1 MLAFFSRNISTIG
14 VVGAGQMGTGIA
26 IVASNS
32 AKLKVN
38 IFDSSSD
45 QHKKSQSFV
54 ADWLQKKLKKNEIN
68 DAEEFKSRLS
78 HTSDLSKISECDF
91 VIEAITEDFSAK
103 SSLFHQINPHLSN
116 DAILATNTSSISI
129 TKLAAIAKNPEKVIG
144 MHFMNPVP
152 VMTLVE
158 VIKGLQTS
166 SETTAKTLDL
176 AKKMGKTC
184 TESQDRPGFIANRVL
199 MPYINEAIQVLN
211 EGVASRE
218 DIDSTMKLGTNV
230 PMGPLQLADFIGL
243 DTCLSI
249 MKVLHSEMG
258 DSKYRPSTLL
268 VNYVNAGWL
277 GKKTGK
283 GFYEYKKN

>member
-1 MLAFFSRNISTIG
+1 MLTFLTRHISKIG
-14 VVGAGQMGTGIA
+14 VIGAGQMGTGIA
-26 IVASNS
+26 IVTSNS
-32 AKLKVN
+32 AKLPVTL
-38 IFDSSSD
+38 FDSSAV
-45 QHKKSQSFV
+45 QTQKSESFLQ
-54 ADWLQKKLKKNEIN
+54 DWLQKKLKKNEIS
-68 DAEEFKSRLS
+68 DPDHIKSLIS
-78 HTSDLSKISECDF
+78 YSSDLSKVSECDF
-91 VIEAITEDFSAK
+91 IIEAITEDFSAK
-103 SSLFHQINPHLSN
+103 SSLFSKLSPYLTQKT
-116 DAILATNTSSISI
+116 ILASNTSSISI
-129 TKLAAIAKNPEKVIG
+129 TKLAGISKHPENVIG

-166 SETTAKTLDL
+166 PETLKSTLDL
-176 AKKMGKTC
+176 AKKMGKVC

-211 EGVASRE
+211 EGIATKE

-249 MKVLHSEMG
+249 MRVLHMEIG

-277 GKKTGK
+277 GKKSGK

>member
-1 MLAFFSRNISTIG
+1 MLKFLSRHISKIG
-14 VVGAGQMGTGIA
+14 VIGAGQMGTGIA
-26 IVASNS
+26 IVTSNS
-32 AKLKVN
+32 AKLPV
-38 IFDSSSD
+38 ILFDSNPV
-45 QHKKSQSFV
+45 QAQKSESFLQ
-54 ADWLQKKLKKNEIN
+54 DWLQKKLKKNEISDPDN
-68 DAEEFKSRLS
+68 FKSRIS
-78 HTSDLSKISECDF
+78 YSSDLSKVSECDF
-91 VIEAITEDFSAK
+91 VIEAISEDFSAK
-103 SSLFHQINPHLSN
+103 SSLFSKLSPYLTQTT
-116 DAILATNTSSISI
+116 ILASNTSSISI
-129 TKLAAIAKNPEKVIG
+129 TKLAGISKHPENVIG

-166 SETTAKTLDL
+166 PETLKSTLDL
-176 AKKMGKTC
+176 SKKMEKVC
-184 TESQDRPGFIANRVL
+184 TESLDRPGFIANRVL

-211 EGVASRE
+211 EGIATKE

-249 MKVLHSEMG
+249 MRVLHSEIG

-277 GKKTGK
+277 GKKSGK

>member
-1 MLAFFSRNISTIG
+1 MLKFLSRHISKIG
-14 VVGAGQMGTGIA
+14 VIGAGQMGTGIA
-26 IVASNS
+26 IVTSNS
-32 AKLKVN
+32 AKLPV
-38 IFDSSSD
+38 ILFDSNPV
-45 QHKKSQSFV
+45 QAQKSESFLQ
-54 ADWLQKKLKKNEIN
+54 DWLQKKLKKNEISDPDN
-68 DAEEFKSRLS
+68 FKSRIS
-78 HTSDLSKISECDF
+78 YSSDLSKVSECDF
-91 VIEAITEDFSAK
+91 VIEAISEDFSAK
-103 SSLFHQINPHLSN
+103 SSLFSKLSPYLTQTT
-116 DAILATNTSSISI
+116 ILASNTSSISI
-129 TKLAAIAKNPEKVIG
+129 TKLAGISKHPENVIG

-166 SETTAKTLDL
+166 PETLKSTLDL
-176 AKKMGKTC
+176 SKKMGKVC
-184 TESQDRPGFIANRVL
+184 TESLDRPGFIANRVL

-211 EGVASRE
+211 EGIATKE

-249 MKVLHSEMG
+249 MRVLHSEIG

-277 GKKTGK
+277 GKKSGK

>member
-1 MLAFFSRNISTIG
+1 MLTLLTRSISKIG
-14 VVGAGQMGTGIA
+14 VIGAGQMGTGIA
-26 IVASNS
+26 IVTSNS
-32 AKLKVN
+32 AKLQVTL
-38 IFDSSSD
+38 FDSNSV
-45 QHKKSQSFV
+45 QTQKSESFV
-54 ADWLQKKLKKNEIN
+54 QDWLQKKLKKNEVS
-68 DAEEFKSRLS
+68 DPEDFKSRIS
-78 HTSDLSKISECDF
+78 FCSDLSKVTECDF
-91 VIEAITEDFSAK
+91 VIEAITENFEAK
-103 SSLFHQINPHLSN
+103 SNLFKNLNPHISQKT
-116 DAILATNTSSISI
+116 ILASNTSSISI
-129 TKLAAIAKNPEKVIG
+129 TKLAAVSKYPENVIG

-158 VIKGLQTS
+158 IIKGLQTS
-166 SETTAKTLDL
+166 PETLKSTLDL
-176 AKKMGKTC
+176 AKKMGKVC

-211 EGVASRE
+211 EGIATKE
-218 DIDSTMKLGTNV
+218 DIDNTMKLGTNV

-283 GFYEYKKN
+283 GFYDYKKN